1 MANQE
6 LKSKRGEILRAWF
19 DFVFGFENKK
29 GDVLGHWI
37 AFHDDFSF
45 PPQEF
50 YAAIEKELLA
60 RKIPGM
66 EISREEF
73 AEGGLISDKRIYLR
87 LLRERL
93 ALYTCA
99 APFGSGYFFS
109 CRTVYVP
116 ALVRLWH
123 IVAALV
129 FFNIV
134 GGLLVKPLGVTFA
147 TIAMIA
153 LMFALAGVL
162 RNAAASALSDLDALL
177 LKIPVRFDHLRRLVS
192 CGHLLSPRYAAHLF
206 AANSRNDQGDCR
218 GHHGGK
224 GGQTGGAVSAAIRS
238 SVSFTS
244 GCRHAK
250 NRAGKIGRE
259 DMPTAHEQFSEQF
272 RRWELRGRGWQVF
285 DEPVHPEPPFVP
297 FPRPL
302 FPGDAGR

>member
-177 LKIPVRFDHLRRLVS
+177 LKIPVVSTIYEDWFRADTYYRHDTRLIYLQRIPEIVKELAEDITAAKGARLEEQYQCDS
-192 CGHLLSPRYAAHLF
+192 IFGELYKRVPPR
-206 AANSRNDQGDCR
+206 
-218 GHHGGK
+218 K
-224 GGQTGGAVSAAIRS
+224 T
-238 SVSFTS
+238 
-244 GCRHAK
+244 
-250 NRAGKIGRE
+250 
-259 DMPTAHEQFSEQF
+259 
-272 RRWELRGRGWQVF
+272 
-285 DEPVHPEPPFVP
+285 EPEK
-297 FPRPL
+297 
-302 FPGDAGR
+302 